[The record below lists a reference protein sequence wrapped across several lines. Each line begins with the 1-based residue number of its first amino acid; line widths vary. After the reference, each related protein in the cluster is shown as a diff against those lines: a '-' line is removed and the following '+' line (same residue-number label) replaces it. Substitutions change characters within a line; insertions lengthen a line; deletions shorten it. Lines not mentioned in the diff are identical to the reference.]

1 MNEKGKNILI
11 YSILAIIMIIAIVI
25 VIINPNKTETINDK
39 QNTQKEEFQEPET
52 EQIENDILTEEEIQ
66 NMLKEEE
73 RQISMQKGG
82 KFCKIGNTVVFY
94 EEQNK
99 SIYGYNIESNIVN
112 KIATIEEGV
121 NKIYFDGEYIYY
133 VPYYYI
139 GKGIYKIDLQGN
151 MKKIYDGSS
160 LQLWI
165 TDNEIYFVK
174 QIGFDDINQ
183 NPQGTICKMD
193 KEGNNIVDIAENIK
207 NNFFIKNNKIYYTT
221 QDRKMY
227 EINIDGTQQNELV
240 QGRKFAIAVEDK
252 YLIYIDYMV
261 QEAAHIINLETKEDI
276 LMGHFGML
284 KQYAGKTYINVR
296 KRLDDGSLDEEFTL
310 FEIKNNSKIREI
322 GKVADFRTDIKY
334 IINDI
339 AYMYNSQEGFYTINL
354 NDLENSEKQV
364 LESYNYR
371 FFIGGYAYKIND
383 TNLEDIK
390 IEMRHL
396 R

>member
-39 QNTQKEEFQEPET
+39 QNTQKEEFQKPET

-73 RQISMQKGG
+73 KQISMQKGG
-82 KFCKIGNTVVFY
+82 TFCKIDNTVVFY
-94 EEQNK
+94 EEQNR
-99 SIYGYNIESNIVN
+99 SIYAYNIESNIVN

-133 VPYYYI
+133 VPYYYM

-151 MKKIYDGSS
+151 IKKIYDGSS

-207 NNFFIKNNKIYYTT
+207 NNFFIKNDKIYYTT

-227 EINIDGTQQNELV
+227 ETNIDGTEQTELT

-252 YLIYIDYMV
+252 YLIYIDYAA
-261 QEAAHIINLETKEDI
+261 QEAVHIINLETKEDI
-276 LMGHFGML
+276 LIGYFGKL
-284 KQYAGKTYINVR
+284 KQYAGKTYLNAR
-296 KRLDDGSLDEEFTL
+296 KRLDDGSLDEDFTL
-310 FEIKNNSKIREI
+310 FEVKNNNKIKEI
-322 GKVADFRTDIKY
+322 GKVANFGTDIKY

-339 AYMYNSQEGFYTINL
+339 SYMYSSQEGLYTINI